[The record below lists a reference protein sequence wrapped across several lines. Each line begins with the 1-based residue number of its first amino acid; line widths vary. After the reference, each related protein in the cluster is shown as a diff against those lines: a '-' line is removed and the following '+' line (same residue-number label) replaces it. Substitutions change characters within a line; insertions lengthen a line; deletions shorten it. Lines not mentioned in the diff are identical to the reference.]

1 MKIRFGRAIEMNE
14 VTTTYKG
21 FRISHSNIENDSHVF
36 VVDVASDNAEQ
47 RKLIFVSTSNYDE
60 AVGLAKCC
68 VDAKVGDLPPI
79 RKADSA

>member
-1 MKIRFGRAIEMNE
+1 MDE

-36 VVDVASDNAEQ
+36 VVDLASDDVEQ
-47 RKLIFVSTSNYDE
+47 RKLIFVSTNNYEE

-68 VDAKVGDLPPI
+68 VDAKVGNLPHN
-79 RKADSA
+79 